1 MGILSC
7 PIIKDVILPILT
19 TLAGVY
25 VASWL
30 ENGRVRVEQ
39 REKTAAILSV
49 ANEECSQI
57 EKQSASLNVTEV
69 PITPPIVAVS
79 LLNLIQQPTNSK
91 GLTAVV
97 SSLGGIQRNASDYQ
111 RTAAEY
117 RDIELRQPVQF
128 APAIFATA
136 GPALCSDA
144 RGNERSI
151 RASAS
156 RPSQQEASPFTK
168 RQPTTVKPLVDT
180 TLTTFVLAVRRDVA
194 IAFNC
199 VLQGGAASVLNPS
212 AWVVPDPI

>member
-1 MGILSC
+1 MTNISAEKAPQNARSAKLSEIASVRTLARITMGILSR

-30 ENGRVRVEQ
+30 ENRRVRVEQ

-49 ANEECSQI
+49 VSEDCSQI

-69 PITPPIVAVS
+69 STTISIVAVS
-79 LLNLIQQPTNSK
+79 FLNLIQQPTNSK
-91 GLTAVV
+91 SLTAVV

-156 RPSQQEASPFTK
+156 RPLNKKQARLLNVSQQ
-168 RQPTTVKPLVDT
+168 R
-180 TLTTFVLAVRRDVA
+180 
-194 IAFNC
+194 
-199 VLQGGAASVLNPS
+199 
-212 AWVVPDPI
+212 